1 MINRKIVF
9 VLAFAIVIVMAAGL
23 VALILHP
30 VAEDVPTFALLMSIP
45 LAVAVSAAFI
55 TQRWGWYRQ
64 FRSLGYALFAA
75 YAIGAGIILL
85 TVLVTTRLM
94 FISLHD
100 AALAV
105 VLVIYATLLTLTFGY
120 FVAQNLSAGI
130 KSITDAARKVQD
142 GDLSAAAPYTGRDE
156 IARLAQAF
164 NRMTERLRHAR
175 DQEQKLDQAR
185 RDLIAW
191 VSHDLRTPL
200 TGIRAR
206 AEALSDGVVSD
217 PREVAAYLGAI
228 HRDTEAMSRLIDDLF
243 EMATI
248 DAGGLK
254 LNVVDVALSDLIS
267 DTIESAQ
274 IVAQQRGV
282 ALSGS
287 VAADVDPVRLSP
299 QHIQRVLNNLVSNAL
314 AHTPAGGRV
323 AVRAT
328 REGQRVR
335 VSAQDTGEGIR
346 AEDLPRVFERF
357 YRGQSSRTR
366 DEQNGAARGMGLG
379 LVIARAIVEAHG
391 GEIGIESEPGRGTTV
406 WFLL

>member
-1 MINRKIVF
+1 MNRKLIF
-9 VLAFAIVIVMAAGL
+9 VLAFAAVLAMAIGL
-23 VALILHP
+23 VELILHP
-30 VAEDVPTFALLMSIP
+30 VAEDMPTFALLMSIP
-45 LAVAVSAAFI
+45 LLVAVGAAFI

-100 AALAV
+100 ATLAV

-142 GDLSAAAPYTGRDE
+142 GDLSATAPYTGRDE

-164 NRMTERLRHAR
+164 NSMTGRLRHAR
-175 DQEQKLDQAR
+175 DQEKKLDQAR

-217 PREVAAYLGAI
+217 PREVSSYLTAI
-228 HRDTEAMSRLIDDLF
+228 HRDTEAMNRLIDDLF

-248 DAGGLK
+248 DSGGLK
-254 LNVVDVALSDLIS
+254 LNLVDVALSDLIS
-267 DTIESAQ
+267 DTIESAE
-274 IVAQQRGV
+274 ILAKQQGV

-287 VAADVDPVRLSP
+287 VAGNVDPVHLSP
-299 QHIQRVLNNLVSNAL
+299 EHIQRVLNNLVSNAL

-323 AVRAT
+323 TVKAT
-328 REGQRVR
+328 RQGERVR
-335 VSAQDTGEGIR
+335 VSVQDTGEGIR

-366 DEQNGAARGMGLG
+366 HEQNGNARGMGLG
-379 LVIARAIVEAHG
+379 LVIARAIIEEHG
-391 GEIGIESEPGRGTTV
+391 GHIEIESEESRGTTV
-406 WFLL
+406 WFTV

>member
-1 MINRKIVF
+1 MNRKFVF
-9 VLAFAIVIVMAAGL
+9 VLAFAAVILMAIGL
-23 VALILHP
+23 VELILHP
-30 VAEDVPTFALLMSIP
+30 VAEDLPTFALLMSIP
-45 LAVAVSAAFI
+45 LAVAVGAAFI

-120 FVAQNLSAGI
+120 FVAQNLSSAI
-130 KSITDAARKVQD
+130 KAIADAARKVQD
-142 GDLSAAAPYTGRDE
+142 GDLSATAPATGRDE
-156 IARLAQAF
+156 IAQLAQAF
-164 NRMTERLRHAR
+164 NSMTGQLRHAR
-175 DQEQKLDQAR
+175 DQEKKLDQAR

-200 TGIRAR
+200 TSIRAR

-217 PREVAAYLGAI
+217 PREVSAYLGAI
-228 HRDTEAMSRLIDDLF
+228 HRDTEAMNRLIDDLF
-243 EMATI
+243 EMAVI

-254 LNVVDVALSDLIS
+254 LNMQDVALSDLIS
-267 DTIESAQ
+267 DTIESAK

-282 ALSGS
+282 ALSGA
-287 VAADVDPVRLSP
+287 VAGDVDPARLSP
-299 QHIQRVLNNLVSNAL
+299 EHAQRALNNLVSNAL
-314 AHTPAGGRV
+314 AHTPAGGQV
-323 AVRAT
+323 VVSAT
-328 REGQRVR
+328 RVGQRAR
-335 VSAQDTGEGIR
+335 VSVRDTGEGIR

-357 YRGQSSRTR
+357 YRGQSSRAR
-366 DEQNGAARGMGLG
+366 DEQNGLGRGMGLG
-379 LVIARAIVEAHG
+379 LVITRAIIEAHG
-391 GEIGIESEPGRGTTV
+391 GQIGIESAPGRGTEV
-406 WFLL
+406 WFTI

>member
-1 MINRKIVF
+1 MNRKLIF
-9 VLAFAIVIVMAAGL
+9 VLAFAAVLAMAIGL
-23 VALILHP
+23 VELILHP
-30 VAEDVPTFALLMSIP
+30 VAEDMPTFALLMSIP
-45 LAVAVSAAFI
+45 LLVAVGAAFI

-100 AALAV
+100 ATLAV

-142 GDLSAAAPYTGRDE
+142 GDLSATAPYTGRDE

-164 NRMTERLRHAR
+164 NSMTGRLRHAR
-175 DQEQKLDQAR
+175 DQEKKLDQAR

-217 PREVAAYLGAI
+217 PREVSSYLTAI
-228 HRDTEAMSRLIDDLF
+228 HRDTEAMNRLIDDLF

-248 DAGGLK
+248 DSGGLK
-254 LNVVDVALSDLIS
+254 LNLVDVALSDLIS
-267 DTIESAQ
+267 DTIESAE
-274 IVAQQRGV
+274 ILAKQQGV
-282 ALSGS
+282 AL
-287 VAADVDPVRLSP
+287 
-299 QHIQRVLNNLVSNAL
+299 
-314 AHTPAGGRV
+314 
-323 AVRAT
+323 
-328 REGQRVR
+328 
-335 VSAQDTGEGIR
+335 
-346 AEDLPRVFERF
+346 
-357 YRGQSSRTR
+357 
-366 DEQNGAARGMGLG
+366 
-379 LVIARAIVEAHG
+379 
-391 GEIGIESEPGRGTTV
+391 
-406 WFLL
+406 